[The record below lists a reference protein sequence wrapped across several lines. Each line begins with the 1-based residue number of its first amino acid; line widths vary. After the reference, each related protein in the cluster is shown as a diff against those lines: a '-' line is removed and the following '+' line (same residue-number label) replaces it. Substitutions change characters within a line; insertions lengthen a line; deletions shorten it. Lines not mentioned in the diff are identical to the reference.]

1 MKKAFAVSTLAV
13 WTLALLIG
21 LGFAVVNKA
30 NGTNMLL
37 LENRQLGIESRSL
50 ASERD
55 SLLEA
60 VKSERGRGDQ
70 YLWVLGLQNKMLF
83 ESAPPPRVMALE
95 PRLREE

>member
-1 MKKAFAVSTLAV
+1 MKKAFAVSTLSV
-13 WTLALLIG
+13 WILALLIG
-21 LGFAVVNKA
+21 LGFAVVNKVNA
-30 NGTNMLL
+30 TNTLL

-50 ASERD
+50 ESERD

>member
-1 MKKAFAVSTLAV
+1 MKKAFAISSLSV

-21 LGFAVVNKA
+21 LGIAVMQQVNS
-30 NGTNMLL
+30 TNTLF
-37 LENRQLGIESRSL
+37 LENRQLGIHSQSL

-83 ESAPPPRVMALE
+83 ESAPPPRVKSLE

>member
-1 MKKAFAVSTLAV
+1 MKKAFAASTLAV

-95 PRLREE
+95 LRLREE

>member
-1 MKKAFAVSTLAV
+1 M
-13 WTLALLIG
+13 
-21 LGFAVVNKA
+21 VNKA
-30 NGTNMLL
+30 NATNTLL

-70 YLWVLGLQNKMLF
+70 YLGVLGLQNKMLF
-83 ESAPPPRVMALE
+83 ESATPPRVKSLE